1 MRTNL
6 PVTNVEY
13 ELKEGS
19 SIVSK
24 TDPKGL
30 ITYVNPDFIEA
41 SGFTEKELLGHPHN
55 LVRHPDMPVEAFDD
69 LWRTLKAGRPWT
81 GLVKNRRKDGGFYWV
96 IANATPIF
104 EGGNCVGYMSVRSKP
119 TRAQIEAHEAAYRLF
134 REGKQGGLRI
144 LEGKAV
150 GGGVL
155 NDFKRSLSHMTI
167 RNRMISVFVIMIA
180 AMVVSGVFNYLSAQ
194 KSSDQFQDVAT
205 RRMKLNSEVNRLQFL
220 MADNRA
226 QIMLALQHDPHGK
239 FARFHDHPVAKHLDA
254 IAKNKVDID
263 EVMRVLIENAHSE
276 KGKVLLAKVKESRE
290 AYVNEGI
297 IPAEE
302 FIRRGEFENA
312 GVLLLEMINP
322 RLQEAREA
330 IAAQAEHEKLGAIQA
345 YEKSE
350 EAAKTAEVIQVAL
363 FAGSTGLSL
372 ILAWLLLRAVLD
384 PIRTAREQLTR
395 ISQGHYHDVI
405 GVKRDDEVGLLLYAM
420 KAMQIRMGFEVSD
433 ARRINDEVTRV
444 KIGLDNV
451 STNVMIADKDRT
463 IIYMNK
469 AISEMFRQAQD
480 AIRKDFP
487 AFDANNLL
495 GSNIDQ
501 FHKNPAHQAQMLER
515 LRGTHKATIKIGG
528 HTFVLTVSAVL
539 NDKGEHLGSA
549 VEWIDRT
556 LELAVEE
563 EIANIVSAAT
573 RGDFTQRISLQGKSG
588 FFLQMAQNINQLLE
602 TNAGGLEEV
611 VRVLGSLANGD
622 LTQTITGEYQGTF
635 GQLKDDSNA
644 TVAQLTETI
653 SRIKEAA
660 DTINTASKEIASGN
674 TDLSQRTEEQASS
687 LEETAASMEQL
698 TSTVKQNAENARQ
711 ANQLAL
717 GASDIAA
724 KGGDVVNQVVH
735 TMSSITDSSK
745 KIVDII
751 SVIDGIAFQTNILAL
766 NAAVEAAR
774 AGEQGRGFA
783 VVASEVR
790 NLAQRSAAAAKEIKT
805 LIGDSVDKVTVG
817 TELVDK
823 AGKTMEEV
831 VNAVKRVTDIMGEIT
846 AASTEQSQGI
856 EQVNTAITQMDD
868 VTQQNAALV
877 EQAAAAAESME
888 EQARELSQLMSTFK
902 LSGESQ
908 ARAIAP
914 LSTAARQL
922 PQGKSAPVKS
932 AMVKRSARPLPPP
945 SDDGEDGDWKEF

>member
-41 SGFTEKELLGHPHN
+41 SGFTEKELIGQPHN

-104 EGGNCVGYMSVRSKP
+104 EGGSCIGYMSVRSKP
-119 TRAQIEAHEAAYRLF
+119 TRAQIEAHEAVYRLF

-150 GGGVL
+150 GSGMYHG
-155 NDFKRSLSHMTI
+155 FKRSLSHMTI

-180 AMVVSGVFNYLSAQ
+180 AMVISGIFNYLTVQ
-194 KSSDQFQDVAT
+194 QTSDQFRDVAT
-205 RRMKLNSEVNRLQFL
+205 RRLLLNSEVNRLQFL
-220 MADNRA
+220 LADNRA
-226 QIMLALQHDPHGK
+226 QIMLALQHDPKGK
-239 FARFHDHPVAKHLDA
+239 FARLHDHPVAKHLEA
-254 IAKNKVDID
+254 ISKNKADID
-263 EVMRVLIENAHSE
+263 EVMRVLDENAHSE
-276 KGKVLLAKVKESRE
+276 KGRALLAKVKSARE
-290 AYVNEGI
+290 TYVKEGI
-297 IPAEE
+297 LPAAE
-302 FIRRGEFENA
+302 FIRLGEFENA
-312 GVLLLEMINP
+312 GVLLLEVINP
-322 RLQEAREA
+322 RLQEAKET
-330 IAAQAEHEKLGAIQA
+330 IAAQAEHEKLGAIHA
-345 YEKSE
+345 YEKSAEASKTGE
-350 EAAKTAEVIQVAL
+350 EIQVAL
-363 FAGSTGLSL
+363 FAGSTGLAL
-372 ILAWLLLRAVLD
+372 ILAWLLLRAVLE

-405 GVKRDDEVGLLLYAM
+405 AVKRDDEVGLLLYSM

-451 STNVMIADKDRT
+451 STNVMIADKHRN

-469 AISEMFRQAQD
+469 AITEMFRAAQE

-487 AFDANNLL
+487 NFDANNLL

-501 FHKNPAHQAQMLER
+501 FHKNPAHQAQILER
-515 LRGTHKATIKIGG
+515 LRGSQKATIKMGG
-528 HTFVLTVSAVL
+528 RTFTLTVSAVV
-539 NDKGEHLGSA
+539 NDKGDHLGSA

-556 LELAVEE
+556 IELAVEE
-563 EIANIVSAAT
+563 EIANIVAAAA
-573 RGDFTQRISLQGKSG
+573 RGDFTQRITLEGKSG

-602 TNAGGLEEV
+602 TSSVGLEEV
-611 VRVLGSLANGD
+611 ARVLGALSNGD
-622 LTQTITGEYQGTF
+622 LTQTMSGDYQGTF
-635 GQLKDDSNA
+635 GQLKEDSNA

-711 ANQLAL
+711 ANQLAV
-717 GASDIAA
+717 GASDVAA

-735 TMSSITDSSK
+735 TMSSISDSSK
-745 KIVDII
+745 KIADII

-805 LIGDSVDKVTVG
+805 LIGDSVDKVTLG
-817 TELVDK
+817 TELADK

-846 AASTEQSQGI
+846 AASSEQSQGI

-877 EQAAAAAESME
+877 EEAAAAAESME
-888 EQARELSQLMSTFK
+888 EQAQALAQMMCSFT
-902 LSGESQ
+902 LSGE
-908 ARAIAP
+908 APRAIAAVRSAP
-914 LSTAARQL
+914 RQL
-922 PQGKSAPVKS
+922 PPAKPAAPKPAPVK
-932 AMVKRSARPLPPP
+932 RSTRPLPAAVE
-945 SDDGEDGDWKEF
+945 DDEEGDWKEF

>member
-6 PVTNVEY
+6 PVNNVEY

-24 TDPKGL
+24 TDLKGL

-41 SGFTEKELLGHPHN
+41 SGFTEKELIGQPHN

-81 GLVKNRRKDGGFYWV
+81 GLVKNRRKDGGYYWV

-104 EGGNCVGYMSVRSKP
+104 ESGSCIGYMSVRSKP

-150 GGGVL
+150 GGGAL
-155 NDFKRSLSHMTI
+155 NNIKRRLSHLKI
-167 RNRMISVFVIMIA
+167 RNRMISVFVVMIA
-180 AMVVSGVFNYLSAQ
+180 AAVVSGIFNYIAVQ
-194 KSSDQFQDVAT
+194 DTAVQFKDVAT
-205 RRMKLNSEVNRLQFL
+205 RRLQMNSEVNRLQFL

-226 QIMLALQHDPHGK
+226 QIMLALQHDPKGK
-239 FARFHDHPVAKHLDA
+239 FARLHDHPVDKHIAA
-254 IAKNKVDID
+254 IAKNNEDID
-263 EVMRVLIENAHSE
+263 VVMRVLIENSHSDE
-276 KGKVLLAKVKESRE
+276 SKALLNKVKEARA
-290 AYVNEGI
+290 AYISEGI
-297 IPAEE
+297 IPASE

-312 GVLLLEMINP
+312 GVLLLEIINP
-322 RLQEAREA
+322 RLQEARDA
-330 IAAQAEHEKLGAIQA
+330 VTAQAEHEKVDAIHA
-345 YEKSE
+345 YEMSDAE
-350 EAAKTAEVIQVAL
+350 SKTAESIQAAL
-363 FAGSTGLSL
+363 FIGSTTLSL
-372 ILAWLLLRAVLD
+372 LLAWLLLRAVLD

-405 GVKRDDEVGLLLYAM
+405 GVKRDDEVGMLLYSM

-451 STNVMIADKDRT
+451 STNVMIADKHRN

-469 AISEMFRQAQD
+469 AICEMFMSAQAD
-480 AIRKDFP
+480 IRKDFP

-501 FHKNPAHQAQMLER
+501 FHKNPAHQAQVLEH

-528 HTFVLTVSAVL
+528 HTFVLTVSAIL
-539 NDKGEHLGSA
+539 NDKGDHLGSA

-556 LELAVEE
+556 IELAVEE
-563 EIANIVSAAT
+563 EIANIVAAAA
-573 RGDFTQRISLQGKSG
+573 RGDFTQRIAVEGKSG

-602 TNAGGLEEV
+602 TSSVGLDEV
-611 VRVLGSLANGD
+611 VRVLGALSNGD
-622 LTQTITGEYQGTF
+622 LTQTISGDYQGTF

-660 DTINTASKEIASGN
+660 DTINTASKEIAMGN

-711 ANQLAL
+711 ANQLAV

-724 KGGDVVNQVVH
+724 KGGDVVSQVVH
-735 TMSSITDSSK
+735 TMSSITESSK

-877 EQAAAAAESME
+877 EEAAAAAESME
-888 EQARELSQLMSTFK
+888 EQARELAQLMSTFI
-902 LSGESQ
+902 LSGETQ
-908 ARAIAP
+908 ARFIAAP
-914 LSTAARQL
+914 RAAARQL
-922 PQGKSAPVKS
+922 PAAKPAP
-932 AMVKRSARPLPPP
+932 AKRAGRPLPPP
-945 SDDGEDGDWKEF
+945 VRDDEEGDWKEF